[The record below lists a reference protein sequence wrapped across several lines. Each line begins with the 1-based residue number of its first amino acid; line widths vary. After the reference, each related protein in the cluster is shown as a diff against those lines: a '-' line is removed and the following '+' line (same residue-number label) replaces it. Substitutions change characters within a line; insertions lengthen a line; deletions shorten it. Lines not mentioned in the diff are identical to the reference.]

1 LVPDRPSLISFS
13 FRSLSV
19 HRRCYRQCLSFD
31 LEKTNLLSGDAHGRL
46 LRSIALLAG
55 LSGVAFG
62 QASPAS
68 EIAPGG
74 KLRVGMIAITVL
86 GGVAQ
91 PVAGFVGQKLGAAVE
106 PVMYPNP
113 DAYLQSFGKG
123 EWDIAIGPRVLAPAD
138 KADSTADLWAISLVY
153 VAAPG
158 TEFPDI
164 ASVDKAGVK
173 IGTIRGAPSDRV
185 LTREIKAAEIVRI
198 PLSPTIAADAADL
211 LRSGKANVFGAD
223 SGVGYPAAEALPG
236 AKIVPGAFG
245 TVLVAAALPKGRSP
259 TAQALLATLVDEAK
273 QTGVVQKAIDAKGLK
288 GVNVVTK

>member
-1 LVPDRPSLISFS
+1 
-13 FRSLSV
+13 
-19 HRRCYRQCLSFD
+19 
-31 LEKTNLLSGDAHGRL
+31 
-46 LRSIALLAG
+46 LLAG

-62 QASPAS
+62 QTTPAA

-86 GGVAQ
+86 GGVAD
-91 PVAGFVGQKLGAAVE
+91 PIARFIGQKLGAAVE

-138 KADSTADLWAISLVY
+138 KADSSADLWVISLVY

-158 TEFPDI
+158 KEFPDI

-211 LRSGKANVFGAD
+211 LRSGKADVFGAD

-236 AKIVPGAFG
+236 AKIVPGAFA
-245 TVLVAAALPKGRSP
+245 TVRVAAALPKGRSAA
-259 TAQALLATLVDEAK
+259 AQAALATFLEEAR

-288 GVNVVTK
+288 GVNVATK

>member
-1 LVPDRPSLISFS
+1 M
-13 FRSLSV
+13 
-19 HRRCYRQCLSFD
+19 
-31 LEKTNLLSGDAHGRL
+31 GRL
-46 LRSIALLAG
+46 LLLIGALLAG
-55 LSGVAFG
+55 LSDAAFG
-62 QASPAS
+62 QTSPAL

-86 GGVAQ
+86 GGVAE
-91 PVAGFVGQKLGAAVE
+91 PVAGFIGQKLRVAVE

-113 DAYLQSFGKG
+113 DAYLQSFGRS

-138 KADSTADLWAISLVY
+138 KADSTENLWAISLVY

-164 ASVDKAGVK
+164 SSVDKAGVR

-185 LTREIKAAEIVRI
+185 LSREIKAAEIIRI

-223 SGVGYPAAEALPG
+223 SGVGYPAAEALNG

-259 TAQALLATLVDEAK
+259 AARDLLASLVDEAK
-273 QTGVVQKAIDAKGLK
+273 QTSVVQKAIDAKGLK
-288 GVNVVTK
+288 GVTVVTK

>member
-1 LVPDRPSLISFS
+1 MKRTIL
-13 FRSLSV
+13 
-19 HRRCYRQCLSFD
+19 
-31 LEKTNLLSGDAHGRL
+31 
-46 LRSIALLAG
+46 SIALLAG
-55 LSGVAFG
+55 LSGVVFG
-62 QASPAS
+62 QAGPAA
-68 EIAPGG
+68 EIAPRA
-74 KLRVGMIAITVL
+74 KLRVGMISITVL
-86 GGVAQ
+86 GGVAE
-91 PVAGFVGQKLGAAVE
+91 PVAGFIGQKLGAAVE

-138 KADSTADLWAISLVY
+138 KADTTANLWAISLVY

-198 PLSPTIAADAADL
+198 PLSPSIAADAADL

-223 SGVGYPAAEALPG
+223 SGLGYPAAEALPN
-236 AKIVPGAFG
+236 AKIVPGVFG

-259 TAQALLATLVDEAK
+259 AAQALLATLLDEAK

-288 GVNVVTK
+288 GVSVATK

>member
-1 LVPDRPSLISFS
+1 M
-13 FRSLSV
+13 
-19 HRRCYRQCLSFD
+19 
-31 LEKTNLLSGDAHGRL
+31 GRL
-46 LRSIALLAG
+46 LLSIALLAG

-62 QASPAS
+62 QTSPAS

-86 GGVAQ
+86 GGVAE
-91 PVAGFVGQKLGAAVE
+91 PVAGFVGRKLGAAVE

-211 LRSGKANVFGAD
+211 LRSGKANVFGATL
-223 SGVGYPAAEALPG
+223 ALGILPPRPCLAPRSCRAPLG
-236 AKIVPGAFG
+236 RFSWRPRCRK
-245 TVLVAAALPKGRSP
+245 AALSRRRLYSRHSSTKQNRPAWCRKRS
-259 TAQALLATLVDEAK
+259 TRRASRA
-273 QTGVVQKAIDAKGLK
+273 
-288 GVNVVTK
+288 